1 MKRKSKGIYKKKN
14 EDEMTMLSKKR
25 NIARQNERLRL
36 MKSLAQSAQ
45 VCNQPSSGL
54 EELTI
59 QVETSNSKVSKD
71 GDRPSEPSHESKES

>member
-1 MKRKSKGIYKKKN
+1 
-14 EDEMTMLSKKR
+14 MTMLSKKK

-36 MKSLAQSAQ
+36 MKSLAQNAH

-54 EELTI
+54 EDLTI
-59 QVETSNSKVSKD
+59 QAETSNSKVSKD